1 MGMMKNYL
9 LNVICA
15 CSDHQFGQ
23 DAVEFAIQMGLVKLT
38 YNLDEDVKL
47 IMSQYDDVIE
57 WYRRE
62 VAQNEAVLS
71 ESYAPLLAVLDIDTP
86 EGQRKDQLL
95 FPPAEAA

>member
-1 MGMMKNYL
+1 MKNYL
-9 LNVICA
+9 LNLICA

-23 DAVEFAIQMGLVKLT
+23 DAVEFAISMGLVKLT

-62 VAQNEAVLS
+62 IVQNEAVLT
-71 ESYAPLLAVLDIDTP
+71 ESYAPILAVLDIDTP
-86 EGQRKDQLL
+86 EGRRKDALL
-95 FPPAEAA
+95 FPPQAEAA